1 MGERKDLWLSVL
13 CVLSLFLILFV
24 SDWIAD
30 LFGAGPDTRRGVQVC
45 LYGVAAGLWAAKFSQ
60 AKKSK
65 DG

>member
-1 MGERKDLWLSVL
+1 
-13 CVLSLFLILFV
+13 LSLILIHFV

-30 LFGAGPDTRRGVQVC
+30 LFGAGSDTRMGVRVC
-45 LYGVAAGLWAAKFSQ
+45 LYGLAAGLWAAKFSQ